1 MLKNKWARVASSIA
15 SLLIAGLLVIMMLTV
30 FASLSNGIKYDLFTW
45 SNVKDVFASAFL
57 VVAVLALF
65 HVAYDMVALQ
75 KGVGKRA
82 LMLGSFAFVGLTCVC
97 FAFFVE
103 TAPEALL
110 GTQAAYIPLAAEIFG
125 IFAGLFGAKALMN
138 AYFGIGWHEYATPRL
153 IKKIKG

>member
-1 MLKNKWARVASSIA
+1 MLKNKWARVASSVA
-15 SLLIAGLLVIMMLTV
+15 SVLVAAFLFMLLIIV
-30 FASLSNGIKYDLFTW
+30 FAQASDRFGMSWAT
-45 SNVKDVFASAFL
+45 VKDVFASAFL
-57 VVAVLALF
+57 LVAILTLL
-65 HVAYDMVALQ
+65 HVAYDLFSVR
-75 KGVGKRA
+75 GGIGKRA

-103 TAPEALL
+103 TAPEALM

-138 AYFGIGWHEYATPRL
+138 AYFGIGWHEHATPRL

>member
-1 MLKNKWARVASSIA
+1 MLKNKWARVASSVA
-15 SLLIAGLLVIMMLTV
+15 SVLVAAFLFMLLMLVFMQSAGRWDSVSWAV
-30 FASLSNGIKYDLFTW
+30 
-45 SNVKDVFASAFL
+45 VKDVFAAAFL
-57 VVAVLALF
+57 LATILSLF
-65 HVAYDMVALQ
+65 HVAYDLFATQ

-138 AYFGIGWHEYATPRL
+138 AYFGIGWHEHATPRL
-153 IKKIKG
+153 IRKIKG